1 MTRVSYSQRFEA
13 SLLLMCAHEAQ
24 GSTTSFGLL
33 LTWSLWPQRTIF
45 ATGANYE
52 NLGNDKHLTVVKRTC
67 NENGGPNILLLAC
80 FHTTP
85 GGPSWTP
92 QPHAAP
98 IGTVLPEA
106 KRARAI
112 SVSIRRRNNGSSV
125 TRVTKP
131 SAPAKAPSSI
141 GCAPRQ
147 RPW

>member
-1 MTRVSYSQRFEA
+1 M
-13 SLLLMCAHEAQ
+13 SLTTTHHHTTYAEN
-24 GSTTSFGLL
+24 GSEGKF
-33 LTWSLWPQRTIF
+33 SLWV
-45 ATGANYE
+45 A
-52 NLGNDKHLTVVKRTC
+52 LHLTVVQLTC

-92 QPHAAP
+92 QPHSAP

-131 SAPAKAPSSI
+131 SAPAKTPSSI

>member
-1 MTRVSYSQRFEA
+1 MIIFGRIVCGQRYH
-13 SLLLMCAHEAQ
+13 LLLFPKLRLRCLFLFVVA
-24 GSTTSFGLL
+24 L
-33 LTWSLWPQRTIF
+33 
-45 ATGANYE
+45 
-52 NLGNDKHLTVVKRTC
+52 HLTVVQLTC

-92 QPHAAP
+92 QPHSAP

-125 TRVTKP
+125 TSVTQP

>member
-1 MTRVSYSQRFEA
+1 MIYPIN
-13 SLLLMCAHEAQ
+13 LLLCQA
-24 GSTTSFGLL
+24 
-33 LTWSLWPQRTIF
+33 IF
-45 ATGANYE
+45 PEVA
-52 NLGNDKHLTVVKRTC
+52 LHLTVVKRTC

-92 QPHAAP
+92 QPHSAP

>member
-1 MTRVSYSQRFEA
+1 MVKNQRNSCCHMGCPPMIGDLHFHRGYSLRLQESVA
-13 SLLLMCAHEAQ
+13 L
-24 GSTTSFGLL
+24 
-33 LTWSLWPQRTIF
+33 
-45 ATGANYE
+45 
-52 NLGNDKHLTVVKRTC
+52 HLTVVQLTC

-92 QPHAAP
+92 QPHSAP

-125 TRVTKP
+125 TSVTKP
-131 SAPAKAPSSI
+131 SAPAKTPSSI

>member
-1 MTRVSYSQRFEA
+1 MRSHKLIFFKPLGSIIIVVGKNYTYSEDTPTRVA
-13 SLLLMCAHEAQ
+13 L
-24 GSTTSFGLL
+24 
-33 LTWSLWPQRTIF
+33 
-45 ATGANYE
+45 
-52 NLGNDKHLTVVKRTC
+52 HLTVVQLTC

-92 QPHAAP
+92 QPHSAP

-125 TRVTKP
+125 TRVTQP